1 LQNLFRNKTE
11 SVSAPLHKFKQK
23 SELVT

>member
-1 LQNLFRNKTE
+1 LQNLIRNKTE
-11 SVSAPLHKFKQK
+11 SVSAPLHKFKQN